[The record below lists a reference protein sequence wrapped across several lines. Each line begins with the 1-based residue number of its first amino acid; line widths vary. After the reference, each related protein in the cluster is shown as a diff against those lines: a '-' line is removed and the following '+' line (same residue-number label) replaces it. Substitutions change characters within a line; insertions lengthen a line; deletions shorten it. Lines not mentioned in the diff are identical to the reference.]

1 MTGSFEGV
9 CSAPSNNYLSE
20 TLLYMANSRSALKRV
35 RQTKVRTAH
44 NRDLKSSVKLTRKEA
59 LAAVDS
65 GDKAAAQTA
74 YNTFASAADKAAK
87 SGALHKN
94 TASRIKGRM
103 AAKVN
108 GIS

>member
-1 MTGSFEGV
+1 
-9 CSAPSNNYLSE
+9 
-20 TLLYMANSRSALKRV
+20 MANSRSALKRV
-35 RQTKVRTAH
+35 RQTKVQTAR
-44 NRDLKSSVKLTRKEA
+44 NRNLKTSVKDSRKEA
-59 LAAVDS
+59 LTAVEA

-74 YNTFASAADKAAK
+74 YNAFASAADKAAK

-94 TASRIKGRM
+94 TASRIKGRI